1 MACKLPMYTDFEEE
15 ELKYMTQSQWISEDG
30 LDSTY
35 RNLVIPSGA
44 QIYAENADV
53 QLIPSEF
60 IISEDYDSYYDRY
73 R

>member
-1 MACKLPMYTDFEEE
+1 
-15 ELKYMTQSQWISEDG
+15 MTQSQWISEDG
-30 LDSTY
+30 LDSIY
-35 RNLVIPSGA
+35 CNLVIPSGA